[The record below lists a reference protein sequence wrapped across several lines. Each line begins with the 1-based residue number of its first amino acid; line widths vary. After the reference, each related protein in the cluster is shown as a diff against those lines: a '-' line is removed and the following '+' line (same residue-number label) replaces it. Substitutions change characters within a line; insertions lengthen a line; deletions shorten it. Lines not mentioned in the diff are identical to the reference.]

1 MKGQILAS
9 TVTLMYV
16 YTYIHMYMYMS
27 KLLCGRAGTYIPRKV
42 TIKLQCRMQ
51 EYEAIIP
58 WGLNIL
64 RVKILEVFVHKILWI
79 VEVHC

>member
-1 MKGQILAS
+1 MKGQVLAS
-9 TVTLMYV
+9 TVTLTYV

-27 KLLCGRAGTYIPRKV
+27 KLLCGRAGTYIRRKV
-42 TIKLQCRMQ
+42 TIKCRMQ

-64 RVKILEVFVHKILWI
+64 GVKILEVFMHKILWI